1 MLAEGSA
8 KAHTKIPM
16 ATYVSEYV
24 QDLHRQGADRLGR
37 DLMHSVLVLQGLT
50 GTLRESARSGTT
62 VITDL
67 NETVTLS
74 KLVGRVFP
82 LVKSRSSPPGPI
94 LVGRGAD
101 CDVTIPDYSVSSRHC
116 YFIFGGREV
125 MLADCGSTNGTF
137 VEGRQLAARQKS
149 PLAGGEKLVVGRFA
163 FVFLRPQ
170 GFLDYLARQP

>member
-1 MLAEGSA
+1 
-8 KAHTKIPM
+8 M

-24 QDLHRQGADRLGR
+24 QDLHRQGADRMMRELV
-37 DLMHSVLVLQGLT
+37 HSVLILQGLT
-50 GTLRESARSGTT
+50 GTLREPGKSGTT

-82 LVKSRSSPPGPI
+82 LVKNRTTQPGPI

-116 YFIFGGREV
+116 YFVFGGRDV
-125 MLADCGSTNGTF
+125 VVADCGSTNGTF
-137 VEGRQLAARQKS
+137 VEGRQIPARQKA
-149 PLAGGEKLVVGRFA
+149 PLQGGEKLVVGRFA
-163 FVFLRPQ
+163 FLFLRPM
-170 GFLDYLARQP
+170 GFMDYLARQP